1 MLAWACA
8 IQTNQ
13 FVSDNI
19 SWLAPQSWASKFVL
33 NLTYISRCHDTA
45 LNEFFVQ
52 ITAHFNLQV
61 EWQTLT
67 AMFAVNIWFNFCSFY
82 YYDSIH
88 YHFTQKFKIA
98 LHIGIIHDN
107 QTEKLHGIMVYWDNS
122 STDYKVWYIDD
133 WIYYNSF
140 LIQCNAFNLIKY
152 TDGSTGL
159 SACCCKGKSHF
170 AKFCLIL
177 NSAPLLSTTQS

>member
-1 MLAWACA
+1 
-8 IQTNQ
+8 
-13 FVSDNI
+13 
-19 SWLAPQSWASKFVL
+19 
-33 NLTYISRCHDTA
+33 
-45 LNEFFVQ
+45 
-52 ITAHFNLQV
+52 
-61 EWQTLT
+61 
-67 AMFAVNIWFNFCSFY
+67 
-82 YYDSIH
+82 
-88 YHFTQKFKIA
+88 
-98 LHIGIIHDN
+98 
-107 QTEKLHGIMVYWDNS
+107 MVYWDNS

-159 SACCCKGKSHF
+159 SACCCQGKSHF